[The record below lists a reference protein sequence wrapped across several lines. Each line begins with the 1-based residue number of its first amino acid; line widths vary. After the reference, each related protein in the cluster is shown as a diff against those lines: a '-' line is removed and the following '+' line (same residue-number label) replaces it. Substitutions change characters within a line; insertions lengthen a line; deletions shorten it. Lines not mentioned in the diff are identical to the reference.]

1 MCRHGSHRSPGPDSS
16 PPIFPTDYAAVPE
29 RPSARSNELSTPGSA
44 SPNGTTGSRHHDLQP
59 APSPRV
65 LADLISP
72 SPMARAPLRSVLL
85 LEVQP
90 PLSRHSRGGAGYSDF
105 GLGWWGAAR
114 AWR

>member
-1 MCRHGSHRSPGPDSS
+1 MCRHGCHRSLGPDSS
-16 PPIFPTDYAAVPE
+16 SPTFPTDHAAAPE
-29 RPSARSNELSTPGSA
+29 WLSARSYELSTPGSA
-44 SPNGTTGSRHHDLQP
+44 SPNGTTGSLHHDLQP

-90 PLSRHSRGGAGYSDF
+90 PLAGRHRYSDF
-105 GLGWWGAAR
+105 GLGWW
-114 AWR
+114 